1 MSVRAEKV
9 ASVIKRAISEPLTQ
23 LASEH
28 SAGFVSVTS
37 VKLTSDLQIAK
48 IYINVFGGKLTP
60 SQFLPI
66 IDDKKGML
74 RKFIGTKIR
83 LRYTPE
89 LKFFIDDTFEQM
101 QHIQSLLDSVQQDSK
116 ETKINLDD
124 YKEKSLLNF

>member
-9 ASVIKRAISEPLTQ
+9 GSVIKRAISEPLTK

-48 IYINVFGGKLTP
+48 VYINVFGGKLTP

-66 IDDKKGML
+66 IDDKKGPL
-74 RKFIGTKIR
+74 KKFPNSWKI
-83 LRYTPE
+83 LNLMTHKSKLE
-89 LKFFIDDTFEQM
+89 SQQNLMTVKLKNM
-101 QHIQSLLDSVQQDSK
+101 M
-116 ETKINLDD
+116 
-124 YKEKSLLNF
+124 KSQLTI